1 MLSMHTDTLLKIFES
16 QLQETSDIRERSG
29 DFIRKIVSIYTLQLL
44 QTGNIPHDFFED
56 VMADIEIEAIEI
68 YRKKTY
74 GFLTL
79 EDYRK
84 HKFKQKND
92 N

>member
-1 MLSMHTDTLLKIFES
+1 MHTDTLLKIFES
-16 QLQETSDIRERSG
+16 QLQETSNIHEKSG

-44 QTGNIPHDFFED
+44 QTGNIPQDFFED
-56 VMADIEIEAIEI
+56 VMADIEIEAVEI

-79 EDYRK
+79 EEYRK